1 MIAERIKA
9 RERHL
14 ASLRPPRPKNAV
26 CTECKKSFDPEWN
39 TFEGRW
45 TYPGR
50 TEKGLCFSC
59 QRKMKIRKHI
69 QKYLERTGVPPK
81 YVRCSFENFEIT
93 KGNRWVF
100 RVCKSYAFDPRG
112 NLLTYGD
119 CGTGKTHMAVAITK
133 ELLLKARKVVF
144 TSMADLTFE
153 IKKAFKTNAEST
165 EEELMKRYLKCE
177 YLVLDDFGIEKTT
190 EWVQQTANY
199 LICKRDSNNMPTIV
213 TSNLSPDEIGNAYG
227 DRVASRL
234 IGDHGAIHF
243 TGPDYRLKIA
253 KIKQRRF

>member
-1 MIAERIKA
+1 M
-9 RERHL
+9 
-14 ASLRPPRPKNAV
+14 
-26 CTECKKSFDPEWN
+26 
-39 TFEGRW
+39 
-45 TYPGR
+45 
-50 TEKGLCFSC
+50 
-59 QRKMKIRKHI
+59 
-69 QKYLERTGVPPK
+69 
-81 YVRCSFENFEIT
+81 
-93 KGNRWVF
+93 
-100 RVCKSYAFDPRG
+100 
-112 NLLTYGD
+112 LTYGD